1 MRQSS
6 DHRSRRL
13 IEPAALGLL
22 VVATFAA
29 GIVLSQATSSA
40 ASTGSPGRGPAWDD
54 GAVTEEDGALPD
66 GVTVVDVGYP
76 GVDNLDPDLL
86 RALRSAA
93 HDAADD
99 GLRLEVNSGWRSRD
113 YQDELVR
120 EAVAKYGSEAEAA
133 RWVASVDTSS
143 HVAGTAVDIGPAEAA
158 SWLAEHGAAYG
169 LCRVYRNEPWHF
181 ERVARTADRGC
192 PEPYADAT
200 HDPRLVP

>member
-6 DHRSRRL
+6 GHRSRSL
-13 IEPAALGLL
+13 IEPVAIGLL
-22 VVATFAA
+22 VVTTFAA

-40 ASTGSPGRGPAWDD
+40 ASTGAPGRGPARDD

-76 GVDNLDPDLL
+76 GVDNLDRDLL

-93 HDAADD
+93 RDAADD

-133 RWVASVDTSS
+133 RWVLSADTSP
-143 HVAGTAVDIGPAEAA
+143 HVAGAAVDIGPAEAA

-169 LCRVYRNEPWHF
+169 LCRVYRNEPWHY
-181 ERVARTADRGC
+181 ERVARAADRGC
-192 PEPYADAT
+192 PEPYADAS